1 VTQLPQYRPQLATLV
16 EHPPSGAQW
25 LHEIKF
31 DGYRIGCI
39 IRDGKVRL
47 ESRRN
52 NDWTT
57 RFAEVAE
64 AARQLPVRSA
74 LLDGEVAIVNP
85 SGVTSFQA
93 LQNAFSGAP
102 RDGLTYF
109 VFDLIHLDGR
119 DIGAL
124 PLERRRTEC
133 ETLLR
138 EQDVRSPI
146 RYSQHFD
153 LDGASLL
160 ARVCEL
166 GGEGIVSKRRD
177 QSYRAGRNDGWLKTK
192 CLKRGEFVIGGF
204 TDPSGSRTGIGAL
217 LLGYYESGVLRFAGK
232 VGTGPG
238 FTAAYLDQIRREL
251 ERLEQQD
258 CPFSPA
264 PPGWVGRHGH
274 WVRPVRRGEVVFTE
288 WTDARTLRHPSFQGF
303 REPREVPGSPGAPS
317 APPSAARPPPAPPAL
332 PQRLPRAVEGT
343 EQPDAP
349 SAPRGRR
356 RLDSRASKVAAI
368 AITSPDRMIYPALNF
383 TKQDLAAFY
392 ATVAPWMLP
401 HVANRPLTLVRCSSG
416 ISSPDALREQ
426 CQFLPHE
433 PAWYGWASAP
443 IRRAQIQEQH
453 KVGEYV
459 IVDSPEGLVA
469 LVQGDIVE
477 IHVWNSTVDHL
488 EQPDRIVLDL
498 DPGES
503 VQWAQVV
510 AAARHIR
517 DLLGSLGLQCWP
529 KLTGGKGLH
538 LVVPF
543 QPEHGWDAT
552 YLLAHRVAQAALER
566 HPNTFTLDFSK
577 QKRARR
583 ILIDYKRNHRGAVA
597 VAAYSTRARPNGPVG
612 IPVSWREIGSIR
624 GSDHWTVD
632 NLRQRLQR
640 LKNDPWR
647 DFWTCRQRLT
657 R

>member
-1 VTQLPQYRPQLATLV
+1 LTQLPKYRPQLATLV

-64 AARQLPVRSA
+64 AARQLPVGSA

-102 RDGLTYF
+102 RAGLTYF
-109 VFDLIHLDGR
+109 VFDLLHLDGR
-119 DIGAL
+119 DFGAL
-124 PLERRRTEC
+124 PLERRRNEC

-138 EQDVRSPI
+138 EQGGSSPI

-177 QSYRAGRNDGWLKTK
+177 QSYRAGRTDGWQKSK

-251 ERLEQQD
+251 EPLEQQD

-264 PPGWVGRHGH
+264 PPGWIGRNGH
-274 WVRPVRRGEVVFTE
+274 WIRPLLRGEVVFTE

-303 REPREVPGSPGAPS
+303 REPRDAPGSPGT
-317 APPSAARPPPAPPAL
+317 PPSVARPSPAAPAQPP
-332 PQRLPRAVEGT
+332 RLPRPVGGT
-343 EQPDAP
+343 EKPDAP
-349 SAPRGRR
+349 SDPRGRT
-356 RLDSRASKVAAI
+356 RASSGARI

-392 ATVAPWMLP
+392 DTLAPWMLP

-416 ISSPDALREQ
+416 ILSPDALREQ

-433 PAWYGWASAP
+433 AAWYEWARAP
-443 IRRAQIQEQH
+443 IRRVHIQEQH
-453 KVGEYV
+453 KIGEYLV
-459 IVDSPEGLVA
+459 VDSPEGLVA

-477 IHVWNSTVDHL
+477 IHAWNSTVDHL

-498 DPGES
+498 DPGEA
-503 VQWAQVV
+503 VQWAEVV
-510 AAARHIR
+510 AAARQLR
-517 DLLGSLGLQCWP
+517 DLLSSLDLRCWP

-538 LVVPF
+538 VVVPF

-552 YLLAHRVAQAALER
+552 YLLAHRIAQAALER

-597 VAAYSTRARPNGPVG
+597 VAAYSTRARPNGSVG
-612 IPVSWREIGSIR
+612 IPVSWRELGSVR

-632 NLRQRLQR
+632 NLRQRLHR